1 MSDPVSAAGG
11 RNGIASERGAASM
24 RRLSRWLLLGEWR
37 AHPMRALVAIA
48 AIAVGI
54 SLGFAIHLINAAA
67 FNEFSSAIKGLSG
80 VADVQVRG
88 TEPAFDEAIYP
99 ILARRDGVTVA
110 SPVLEFDA
118 SVPGQ
123 RTALKIIGIDVFR
136 ASFVAPDLIGVP
148 ANGDPSDTL
157 ADDTIF
163 LSPAAQQW
171 LKPAANQIS
180 LQVGVDQL
188 QLRVAG
194 SLQSA
199 RAGQRIGVM
208 DLGAAQ
214 WRFDKLGQ
222 LSRVDLKLRDGVN
235 RDAFKAQLE
244 QDLQRE
250 YPGRFRVNQPND
262 QEQNSRN
269 EGMSRAY
276 RVNLTVLA
284 LVALFTGAFLVF
296 STQALSVIRRRSQ
309 FALLRVLGMD
319 RRHLLRQI
327 LLEGLS
333 LGIAGSAIGIAAG
346 YGLAAAALHFMG
358 ADLGAGFFSGVQ
370 PTVHFTPVAAAVYFA
385 LGVGVSLLGCAAP
398 AFDAARAKP
407 AVALKSGTE
416 EGAMSRLAA
425 AWPALACIAL
435 AALLSQAP
443 PVFELP
449 IFGYL
454 SIALLLVGVIALMPR
469 LAAIVFRFAHKRW
482 SAATVNRPGASPVLT
497 LTLSRLANASSQAGI
512 ALGGVLS
519 SFSLMVAMAIM
530 VASFRVSL
538 DDWLR
543 QILPADVYVSTI
555 GAGTTAGLRPQEQT
569 AIAALPGVQKASFLR
584 VRGISLAPGRPP
596 VALLASIVNEQDP
609 AQSLALVGATKP
621 PAPDGPPPVWVSEA
635 MVDLYDMTVGKRVE
649 IPLNGK
655 LHPFHVAGVWRDYA
669 RPTGSIQMRLR
680 DYRAITGDQQASSA
694 ALWLRPGAKPED
706 TVQALKRLP
715 FAAALETSAPS
726 EIRDMSMKV
735 FDRSFAITYLLE
747 AIAIVIGLFGVAA
760 TFSAQTLARS
770 KEFGMLRHVGVTRGQ
785 ILSILAIEG
794 GALTGLGIA
803 TGFVLG
809 WVISLILV
817 FVVNPQSFHW
827 TMQLHFPWGLLAAVA
842 GLLLAAS
849 ALTAL
854 LAGRQSL
861 SGGPI
866 RAVRE
871 DW

>member
-1 MSDPVSAAGG
+1 MPETIQESPRSAAMG
-11 RNGIASERGAASM
+11 
-24 RRLSRWLLLGEWR
+24 RLSRWLLLGEWR
-37 AHPMRALVAIA
+37 AHPLRALVAIA

-80 VADVQVRG
+80 VADIQVRG
-88 TEPAFDEAIYP
+88 TEPFFDEAVYP
-99 ILARRDGVTVA
+99 MLAQRQGVAVA

-118 SVPGQ
+118 SVPGES
-123 RTALKIIGIDVFR
+123 TALKILGIDAFR
-136 ASFVAPDLIGVP
+136 ASFISSDLVGAPSEDHVT
-148 ANGDPSDTL
+148 DTL
-157 ADDTIF
+157 ADDALF
-163 LSPAAQQW
+163 LSTAAQQW
-171 LKPAANQIS
+171 LKLADGGQLK
-180 LQVGVDQL
+180 LQVGVGEL
-188 QLRVAG
+188 KLRVAG
-194 SLQSA
+194 SLQRA

-214 WRFDKLGQ
+214 WRFEKLGQ
-222 LSRVDLKLRDGVN
+222 LSRIDLKLRDGVN
-235 RDAFKAQLE
+235 RDTFKAELE
-244 QDLQRE
+244 QQLQHD

-262 QEQNSRN
+262 EEQNSRN

-319 RRHLLRQI
+319 RKHLLRQI
-327 LLEGLS
+327 MIEGLS

-346 YGLAAAALHFMG
+346 YGMAAAALHFMG
-358 ADLGAGFFSGVQ
+358 ADLGAGFFSGVRPQ
-370 PTVHFTPVAAAVYFA
+370 VQFTPVAAIVYFT
-385 LGVGVSLLGCAAP
+385 LGVVVALLGCAAP
-398 AFDAARAKP
+398 ALDAARAKP

-416 EGAMSRLAA
+416 EAAMSRLSR

-449 IFGYL
+449 LFGYL
-454 SIALLLVGVIALMPR
+454 SIALLLVGAIALMPR
-469 LAAIVFRFAHKRW
+469 LAAIVFRLAHQRW
-482 SAATVNRPGASPVLT
+482 SAATANKPGASPVVT

-530 VASFRVSL
+530 VSSFRVSL
-538 DDWLR
+538 DDWL
-543 QILPADVYVSTI
+543 QHILPADIYVSVAS
-555 GAGTTAGLRPQEQT
+555 AGTTAGLRPQEQA
-569 AIAALPGVQKASFLR
+569 AIAALPGVAKADFLR
-584 VRGISLAPGRPP
+584 VRAVSLTSARPP
-596 VALLASIVNEQDP
+596 VALMARNLDVADPGAALAI
-609 AQSLALVGATKP
+609 VGATQ
-621 PAPDGPPPVWVSEA
+621 APGPGAPPPVWVSEA
-635 MVDLYDMTVGKRVE
+635 MVDLYGTHVGQRIE
-649 IPLNGK
+649 LPLNGK
-655 LHPFHVAGVWRDYA
+655 LHAFQVAGVWRDYA
-669 RPTGSIQMRLR
+669 RPTGSVQIRLD
-680 DYRAITGDQQASSA
+680 DYRAITGDMEASNV
-694 ALWLRPGAKPED
+694 ALWLKPGAKAAD
-706 TVQALKRLP
+706 TDKALKQLP
-715 FAAALETSAPS
+715 FGAALTTTAPT
-726 EIRDMSMKV
+726 EIREISMKI

-760 TFSAQTLARS
+760 TFSAQTLARA
-770 KEFGMLRHVGVTRGQ
+770 KEFGMLRHVGVTRRQ
-785 ILSILAIEG
+785 VLSILAIEG
-794 GALTGLGIA
+794 GALTGLGIV

-809 WVISLILV
+809 WIISLILV

-827 TMQLHFPWGLLAAVA
+827 SMQLHLPWPLLATVA
-842 GLLLAAS
+842 GLLLAAA

>member
-1 MSDPVSAAGG
+1 MPS
-11 RNGIASERGAASM
+11 ASM

-37 AHPMRALVAIA
+37 AHPVRTLVAIA

-80 VADVQVRG
+80 VADIQVRG
-88 TEPAFDEAIYP
+88 TEPLFDEAIYP
-99 ILARRDGVTVA
+99 VLAQYDGVTVA

-118 SVPGQ
+118 SVPGE

-136 ASFVAPDLIGVP
+136 AGFISPDLIGVP
-148 ANGDPSDTL
+148 SEDNVTDNF
-157 ADDTIF
+157 ADDAIF

-171 LKPAANQIS
+171 LHPAANGPLT
-180 LQVGVDQL
+180 LQVGMNPL
-188 QLRVAG
+188 KLRVAG
-194 SLQSA
+194 SLQRA

-214 WRFDKLGQ
+214 WRFDKLGL

-235 RDAFKAQLE
+235 RDAFRAQLE
-244 QDLQRE
+244 QKLQSD

-262 QEQNSRN
+262 EDQNSRN

-319 RRHLLRQI
+319 RHRLLRQI
-327 LLEGLS
+327 LIEGLS

-358 ADLGAGFFSGVQ
+358 ADLGAGFFSGVRPQ
-370 PTVHFTPVAAAVYFA
+370 VQFTPIAATIYFM
-385 LGVGVSLLGCAAP
+385 LGVGVALLGCAAP
-398 AFDAARAKP
+398 ALDAARAKP

-416 EGAMSRLAA
+416 EAAMSRLSK

-449 IFGYL
+449 LFGYL
-454 SIALLLVGVIALMPR
+454 SIALLLIGAIALMPR
-469 LAAIVFRFAHKRW
+469 LAAIVFRFAHRRW
-482 SAATVNRPGASPVLT
+482 SAATASKPGASAVVT

-538 DDWLR
+538 DDWLLH
-543 QILPADVYVSTI
+543 ILPADIYVSTVS
-555 GAGTTAGLRPQEQT
+555 GGSTAGLRPQEQT
-569 AIAALPGVQKASFLR
+569 AIAALPGVASTDFLR
-584 VRGISLAPGRPP
+584 VRAVSLKSDRPP
-596 VALLASIVNEQDP
+596 VALMARNVDVADPGRTLAI
-609 AQSLALVGATKP
+609 VGATQVPGPGAPP
-621 PAPDGPPPVWVSEA
+621 PAWVSEA
-635 MVDLYDMTVGKRVE
+635 MVDLYGMRVGQRIE
-649 IPLNGK
+649 LPLNGA
-655 LHPFHVAGVWRDYA
+655 LHAFQVAGVWRDYA
-669 RPTGSIQMRLR
+669 RPTGTIQMRLG
-680 DYRAITGDQQASSA
+680 DYRAITGDQDASNV
-694 ALWLRPGAKPED
+694 ALTLKPGFKAD
-706 TVQALKRLP
+706 TTMQALKQLP

-726 EIRDMSMKV
+726 DIRAMSMKV

-770 KEFGMLRHVGVTRGQ
+770 REFGMLRHVGVTRRQ
-785 ILSILAIEG
+785 ILAILAIEG

-803 TGFVLG
+803 TGFALG

-827 TMQLHFPWGLLAAVA
+827 TMQLHLPWPLLATVA
-842 GLLLAAS
+842 GLLLAAA